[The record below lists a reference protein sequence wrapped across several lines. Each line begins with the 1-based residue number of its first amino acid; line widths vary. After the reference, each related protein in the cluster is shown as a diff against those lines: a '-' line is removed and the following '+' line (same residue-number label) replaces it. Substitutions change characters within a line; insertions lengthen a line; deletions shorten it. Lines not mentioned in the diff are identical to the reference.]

1 MKSAETRFAELRAS
15 GLLLLSLGAAFASGC
30 ATAPP
35 GKVATVVA
43 PPAAEVSHY
52 DVLNA
57 HLWQQTA
64 EEYRATTLQAYA
76 AARQGLDAALADPSW
91 TAAPEQ
97 AGDFSHLPPAI
108 ILDVDET
115 VLDNSP
121 YATQSIRAKRRYEE
135 VSWHQWCREARAEAI
150 PGAREFTQ
158 YAASRGVTVFFVTN
172 RKAEVHQATR
182 DNLDK
187 QGFPLSADRETV
199 FNRGLRPE
207 WDSSDKSS
215 RRAFIANQFRV
226 LMLLGDDL
234 NDFIPAKKSFAE
246 RRQLAAPFAGWW
258 GSRWIIL
265 PNPVYGSWEEAVL
278 GNERGLGE
286 EEMLRRKLEV
296 MR

>member
-1 MKSAETRFAELRAS
+1 MRRTLIRAS
-15 GLLLLSLGAAFASGC
+15 WLFLLSLVGAIGSGC
-30 ATAPP
+30 ASAPP
-35 GKVATVVA
+35 VKVATVVA
-43 PPAAEVSHY
+43 PAAAEVSHY

-64 EEYRATTLQAYA
+64 EEYRASTLQAYA
-76 AARQGLDAALADPSW
+76 AARRGLDAALADPSW

-121 YATQSIRAKRRYEE
+121 YATRSIRAGRRYEE
-135 VSWHQWCREARAEAI
+135 PSWHQWCREARAEAI

-158 YAASRGVTVFFVTN
+158 YAASRGVAVFFITN
-172 RKAEVHQATR
+172 RLAEVHQATR
-182 DNLDK
+182 DNLGK
-187 QGFPLSADRETV
+187 QGFPLVADRETV
-199 FNRGLRPE
+199 LNRGLRPE
-207 WDSSDKSS
+207 WDSSDKSA
-215 RRAFIANQFRV
+215 RRAFVANQYRV

-234 NDFIPAKKSFAE
+234 NDFLPARKTLAE
-246 RRQLAAPFAGWW
+246 RRQLTAPFAGWW

-278 GNERGLGE
+278 GDPSGLSE
-286 EEMLRRKLEV
+286 DEMLRRKLQA
-296 MR
+296 MRE

>member
-1 MKSAETRFAELRAS
+1 MKPT
-15 GLLLLSLGAAFASGC
+15 GLFFLAFAAWIGSGC

-35 GKVATVVA
+35 ARVATVVA
-43 PPAAEVSHY
+43 PAGVEIGHY

-64 EEYRATTLQAYA
+64 EEYRAITLQAYA
-76 AARQGLDAALADPSW
+76 AARQGLDAALADPAW

-97 AGDFSHLPPAI
+97 AGNFSHLPPAI

-121 YATQSIRAKRRYEE
+121 YATRSIRAQRRYEE
-135 VSWHQWCREARAEAI
+135 VSWHLWCREARAMAI

-182 DNLDK
+182 DNLAQ
-187 QGFPLSADRETV
+187 QGFPLTAGRETV
-199 FNRGLRPE
+199 LNRALRPE
-207 WDSSDKSS
+207 WDSSDKAS
-215 RRAFIANQFRV
+215 RRAFVANEFRV

-234 NDFIPAKKSFAE
+234 NDFIPAKKSLAE
-246 RRQLAAPFAGWW
+246 RAKLVAPFTGWW
-258 GSRWIIL
+258 GSRWIML

-278 GNERGLGE
+278 GNERGLSE
-286 EEMLRRKLEV
+286 EVMLKRKLET
-296 MR
+296 MRD